1 MSGGGGG
8 KSQTIGYR
16 YYFGLHMGVSR
27 GPVDALVAIRVGEKT
42 AWSGNITAS
51 TTFNIDAPTLFGGDS
66 GEGGIQGSAHAYFGE
81 ETQTAPAA
89 LESMTGI
96 EQPGFRKM
104 FTLWYDGLVTSLNPY
119 PKAWKMRV
127 RRVLKGWQGAVPWW
141 VVQHGL
147 IVMYPDD
154 GDALAAAMTTSVPVQ
169 SPSTSGLSMQQ
180 IIQNFIDSLVA
191 APTNAVNPST
201 NYGPLDIHAMNPA
214 AIIYECLTNS
224 EWGRGLSPN
233 RIDEASFAQA
243 AEKLKQEGFGL
254 CLKWGRKETIEG
266 FIKAVIDHIAG
277 VIYTDRKSGKVKL
290 KLVRSDYVAAE
301 LPLFTPET
309 GLLEVSENDV
319 AHPGSMVNEMQ
330 VTYRHA
336 ITNEKR
342 TVRTENLGAV
352 KSMGGVRNTQTKE
365 YIGIPTAGLALRV
378 AQRDLRALSTS
389 IRRYVFK
396 LDRRGYS
403 VNPGD
408 AIRIADP
415 SSAIRDTVVRVGG
428 IEDCRKDGYMKITAV
443 QDVFAL
449 PSQSF
454 GGSAGNTWKPATA
467 NPCLSYHKAFEL
479 PYFMVARNT
488 SAAEFAYLDPTST
501 GLGTVCDKGQPVN
514 GAYDITVKPGAP
526 TSDEQVNGTSGFCS
540 GYSGKG
546 PWAGWV
552 FTRTSIYAPAIP
564 NYYVTPFSALES
576 EYLNGLPTIS
586 MDGEYRFEYATEFA
600 AQVPPSANPGE
611 WQFRYNVTRTEI
623 RISDAYVGGVETV
636 TIVILGYK
644 ATVGELQAIR
654 TASGF
659 PN

>member
-1 MSGGGGG
+1 MSGGGGS
-8 KSQTIGYR
+8 KSQVVGYR
-16 YYFGLHMGVSR
+16 YYFGLHMGVCR
-27 GPVDALVAIRVGEKT
+27 GPVDSVVAIRVGDKG
-42 AWSGNITAS
+42 AWVGNLTSSGA
-51 TTFNIDAPTLFGGDS
+51 FNIDNPALFGGDK
-66 GEGGIQGSAHAYFGE
+66 GEGGIQGSAYAYFGE
-81 ETQTAPAA
+81 DTQGAPAA

-96 EQPGFRKM
+96 EQPGFRRM
-104 FTLWYDGLVTSLNPY
+104 FTLWYDGLVTAMNPY

-127 RRVLKGWQGAVPWW
+127 RRVLKGWQGPVPAW
-141 VVQHGL
+141 VQAHGL
-147 IVMYPDD
+147 IVMTPDD
-154 GDALAAAMTTSVPVQ
+154 LPPAPLTTTNPKSSTGSSFVEIILAQLENGVSA
-169 SPSTSGLSMQQ
+169 STSNG
-180 IIQNFIDSLVA
+180 DVG
-191 APTNAVNPST
+191 
-201 NYGPLDIHAMNPA
+201 YGPSDIHAMNPA

-233 RIDEASFAQA
+233 RIDQSSFEAA
-243 AEKLKQEGFGL
+243 AITLKQEGFGL
-254 CLKWGRKETIEG
+254 CLKWARKETIAN
-266 FIKAVIDHIAG
+266 FIKSVIDHIAA
-277 VIYTDRKSGKVKL
+277 VIYTDRSTGLVKI

-301 LPLFTPET
+301 LPLFTPDT
-309 GLLEVSENDV
+309 GLIEVTENDV
-319 AHPGSMVNEMQ
+319 ANTGSLINEMQ
-330 VTYRHA
+330 VTYRHPV
-336 ITNEKR
+336 TNEKR
-342 TVRTENLGAV
+342 TVRTDNLGAI
-352 KSMGGVRNTQTKE
+352 KSAGGVRNTQTKE
-365 YIGIPTAGLALRV
+365 YIGLPTASLALRV
-378 AQRDLRALSTS
+378 AQRDLRAVSTS

-415 SSAIRDTVVRVGG
+415 THQIRDTVVRVGA
-428 IEDCRKDGYMKITAV
+428 IEDCRKDGYVKVTAV

-454 GGSAGNTWKPATA
+454 GGSAGNIWAPPRST
-467 NPCLSYHKAFEL
+467 PCLSYHKAFEL

-488 SAAEFAYLDPTST
+488 SAAEFAYLDPTSA

-546 PWAGWV
+546 EWAGWV
-552 FTRTSIYAPAIP
+552 FTRTSVYFPAIP
-564 NYYVTPFSALES
+564 NYYVTPFSALEN

-623 RISDAYVGGVETV
+623 RISDEYVGSVETV

-654 TASGF
+654 TAMGY